1 MMLKMFFLH
10 IKEVFLLDQ
19 LTLFITLSTMQ
30 NDNNI
35 RQINTKE
42 FKTVELFQKKF
53 SSFFGN
59 NIWKSEEIKNF
70 VTSKK
75 NLILVA
81 FEKDKIVG
89 LAIFIRVG
97 DGLDIYTIFVE
108 PLFRNKSIG
117 TKFLEEAKNFCV
129 LNSLKNIKLEVNKR
143 NELAINFYKK
153 NNFFCVGLRKNYYG
167 FEDDALIMELDI

>member
-1 MMLKMFFLH
+1 MTLKMCFLL
-10 IKEVFLLDQ
+10 IKEAFPLHQ
-19 LTLFITLSTMQ
+19 LTLFISLSTMQ

-35 RQINTKE
+35 RQIDTKE
-42 FKTVELFQKKF
+42 FKTAELFQKKF

-70 VTSKK
+70 VTTNK

-81 FEKDKIVG
+81 FEKEKILG

-97 DGLDIYTIFVE
+97 EGLDIYTIFVE

-117 TKFLEEAKNFCV
+117 TKFLKEAKNFCV
-129 LNSLKNIKLEVNKR
+129 LNSLKTIKLEVNKR

>member
-1 MMLKMFFLH
+1 MIIILEK
-10 IKEVFLLDQ
+10 
-19 LTLFITLSTMQ
+19 LTLGSLKQ
-30 NDNNI
+30 LNY
-35 RQINTKE
+35 
-42 FKTVELFQKKF
+42 FKRNSVHFLGII
-53 SSFFGN
+53 FGN
-59 NIWKSEEIKNF
+59 LKKLKNF
-70 VTSKK
+70 VTTKK

-129 LNSLKNIKLEVNKR
+129 LNSLKKFKLEVNKR

>member
-1 MMLKMFFLH
+1 
-10 IKEVFLLDQ
+10 
-19 LTLFITLSTMQ
+19 MQ

-70 VTSKK
+70 VITKK

-81 FEKDKIVG
+81 FEKDR
-89 LAIFIRVG
+89 L
-97 DGLDIYTIFVE
+97 
-108 PLFRNKSIG
+108 
-117 TKFLEEAKNFCV
+117 
-129 LNSLKNIKLEVNKR
+129 
-143 NELAINFYKK
+143 
-153 NNFFCVGLRKNYYG
+153 
-167 FEDDALIMELDI
+167 